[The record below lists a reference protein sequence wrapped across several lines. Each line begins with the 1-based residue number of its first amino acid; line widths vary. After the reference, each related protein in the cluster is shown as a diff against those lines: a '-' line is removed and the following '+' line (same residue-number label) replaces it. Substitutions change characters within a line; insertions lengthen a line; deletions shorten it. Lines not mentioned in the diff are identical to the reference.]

1 MIQPS
6 ALSKKL
12 SKNAKIGVF
21 SPSGFIQDDSFL
33 HKALNNLSSLGFET
47 ITSKN
52 VQSKWKYYAGTDKDR
67 LSDFHDLLKNPEI
80 DLIMASRGGYGWTRL
95 LKKLDYQLIQKSG
108 KILIGFSDFT
118 LLNLSVLA
126 KNNQITFHGPMA
138 TADFRHETISE
149 FTLNHFLKLLQSDSH
164 SISNISCNH
173 PYKNQ
178 IIEGSI
184 WGGCLSLF
192 VHLIGTP
199 YFPKIEGG
207 ILFIEDVNEQPYHI
221 ERMLF
226 QLYHS
231 GLLENQSA
239 ILFGQFND
247 CIPTEK
253 SASDYLMDDVLE
265 SLRNLI
271 DIPVLT
277 NFPFGH
283 VKDKITIPYGAKT
296 KLSLQSGSYSLKFSE
311 YHL

>member
-33 HKALNNLSSLGFET
+33 PNAISNFSSLGFET
-47 ITSKN
+47 VVSKN
-52 VQSKWKYYAGTDKDR
+52 ALTKWKYFSGTDKDR
-67 LSDFHDLLKNPEI
+67 LSDFHDLLKIPEI
-80 DLIMASRGGYGWTRL
+80 ELIMASRGGYGWTRL
-95 LKKLDYQLIQKSG
+95 LKKLDYRLIQKSG
-108 KILIGFSDFT
+108 KILVGFSDFT

-138 TADFRHETISE
+138 TADFRHEKISG

-164 SISNISCNH
+164 TVSDIECSH

-178 IIEGSI
+178 TFEGNI
-184 WGGCLSLF
+184 WGGCLSLL

-199 YFPKIEGG
+199 FFPKVDGG

-226 QLYHS
+226 QLYHA
-231 GLLENQSA
+231 GILENQSA

-247 CIPTEK
+247 CVPTEK
-253 SASDYLMDDVLE
+253 SASGYLMDDVLE

-271 DIPVLT
+271 DIPVLN

-296 KLSLQSGSYSLKFSE
+296 KLSLQSGSYSVKFSE
-311 YHL
+311 YHS

>member
-6 ALSKKL
+6 AFTKKL

-33 HKALNNLSSLGFET
+33 LKALDNLTSLGFET

-52 VQSKWKYYAGTDKDR
+52 AQTKWKYFAGTDKDR

-95 LKKLDYQLIQKSG
+95 LKKIDYQLIQKSG

-138 TADFRHETISE
+138 TADFRHDEVSE
-149 FTLNHFLKLLQSDSH
+149 FTLNHFLKLLHSDSH
-164 SISNISCNH
+164 SIANISCDH

-178 IIEGSI
+178 IIEGNI
-184 WGGCLSLF
+184 WGGCLSLL

-231 GLLENQSA
+231 GVLENQSA

-253 SASDYLMDDVLE
+253 SATDYLMDDVME

-277 NFPFGH
+277 NLPFGH

-296 KLSLQSGSYSLKFSE
+296 KLSLQSGSYSIKFSE